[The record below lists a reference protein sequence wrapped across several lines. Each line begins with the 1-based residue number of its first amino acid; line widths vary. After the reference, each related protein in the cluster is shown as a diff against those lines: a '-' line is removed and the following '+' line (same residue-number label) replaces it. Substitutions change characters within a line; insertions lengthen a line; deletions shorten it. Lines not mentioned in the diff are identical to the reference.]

1 MYLKFIKEKYM
12 KTLDLIQN
20 ILYFILMITCAVCVH
35 FYILDN
41 WNNYDFS
48 GKIFL
53 IFCLTI
59 INLCTMGYI
68 LTLLFDIR
76 YNLKIKK

>member
-1 MYLKFIKEKYM
+1 M
-12 KTLDLIQN
+12 KTLNYIRDIM
-20 ILYFILMITCAVCVH
+20 YFIFMITCAVYVH

-53 IFCLTI
+53 TFCLTV

-68 LTLLFDIR
+68 MTMLFDIR

>member
-1 MYLKFIKEKYM
+1 M
-12 KTLDLIQN
+12 KILNLIQN
-20 ILYFILMITCAVCVH
+20 ILYFILMITCAVYVN

-41 WNNYDFS
+41 WHTYNFS
-48 GKIFL
+48 GKLFL
-53 IFCLTI
+53 IFCSTI

-68 LTLLFDIR
+68 LTMLFDIR